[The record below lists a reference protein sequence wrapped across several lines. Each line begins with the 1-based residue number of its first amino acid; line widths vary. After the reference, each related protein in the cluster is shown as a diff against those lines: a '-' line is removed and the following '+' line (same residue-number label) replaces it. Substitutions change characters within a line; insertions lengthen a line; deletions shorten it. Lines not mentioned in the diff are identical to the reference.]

1 MCGIVGIVHWG
12 RIPDAMARTRRMAAS
27 IRHRGPDDEGYW
39 SDGDVALGAVRLSI
53 VDLAGGHQPMANED
67 QTVWVVFNGEVYNHV
82 ELRREL
88 VVARHAFASSHS
100 DTEVLVH
107 GWEEWGER
115 LPAKLNGMFA
125 LALWDAR
132 TRSMFLARDRYG
144 VKPLYVTA
152 LEGGGVVFASEIR
165 ALHAS
170 GLVSRTPRPSSIV
183 EYFTQQNL
191 WGQDTFFAG
200 VSLFPPATAERV
212 GASGSR
218 RWRYWDYRFSRGSR
232 LSLAD
237 AAVAHRELLQV
248 AVRRQ
253 MGSDVPVVC
262 YLSGGMDS
270 SSICAVASQVDAKMR
285 AYSCIFDLDGVGED
299 RCVDEREFARAAVRW
314 LGIEGIEYEVSSAA
328 LPAALRP
335 TIRALEEPR
344 MGMSYQNF
352 LIARRVAH
360 DGKVVLSG
368 TGGDELHGGYV
379 YRYQA
384 TAPWRRRR
392 ARGPGWAKDLLRR
405 TRTGAGRRGVS
416 PFLALVN
423 VPIPEARIG
432 DAFTPEFLAAGGPL
446 QSVEERVTSLLAE
459 CPSDDPW
466 DQMMYL
472 DARAY
477 LHGLLVLEDKLSMAH
492 SLEARVPLLD
502 NDLVDFVCDLPWR
515 HLCDGVT
522 GKIVFRESVRPLV
535 PAEVYRKPK
544 MGFGPPDASWY
555 RGPLRPFLEE
565 TLATARI
572 ARRGV
577 LQPAFVARVLAEHFA
592 GRVNHVALIWS
603 LLSLEAWC
611 EEFAVLGGDG

>member
-12 RIPDAMARTRRMAAS
+12 RVPDAMARARRMAAS
-27 IRHRGPDDEGYW
+27 LRHRGPDDEGYW
-39 SDGDVALGAVRLSI
+39 SDDDVALGAVRLSV

-67 QTVWVVFNGEVYNHV
+67 RAVWVVFNGEVYNHV

-88 VVARHAFASSHS
+88 VAARHAFASSHS

-115 LPAKLNGMFA
+115 LPERLNGMFA
-125 LALWDAR
+125 LVLWDAR

-144 VKPLYVTA
+144 VKPLYVAA

-170 GLVSRTPRPSSIV
+170 GLVPRAPRPSSIV

-191 WGQDTFFAG
+191 WGEDTFFAG
-200 VSLFPPATAERV
+200 VRLFPPGTAQRADV
-212 GASGSR
+212 AGGR
-218 RWRYWDYRFSRGSR
+218 RWRYWDYRFPRRSR

-237 AAVAHRELLQV
+237 AAVAHRELLHA

-253 MGSDVPVVC
+253 MGSDVPVAS
-262 YLSGGMDS
+262 YLSGGIDS
-270 SSICAVASQVDAKMR
+270 SSICAVASQTDAKMR

-299 RCVDEREFARAAVRW
+299 RVVDEREFARAAARW
-314 LGIEGIEYEVSSAA
+314 LGIECREYEVSSAA

-344 MGMSYQNF
+344 MGTSYENF

-379 YRYQA
+379 YRYRA
-384 TAPWRRRR
+384 TASWRGRRVR
-392 ARGPGWAKDLLRR
+392 ASAWAKDVLRR
-405 TRTGAGRRGVS
+405 ALTGARRRGSS
-416 PFLALVN
+416 PFLALLN
-423 VPIPEARIG
+423 VPILEGWVA
-432 DAFTPEFLAAGGPL
+432 DAFTPEFLAACGRLP
-446 QSVEERVTSLLAE
+446 SVEERVTSLLAE
-459 CPSDDPW
+459 CPSDDLW

-515 HLCDGVT
+515 YLCDGDT
-522 GKIVFRESVRPLV
+522 GKIVFRESVKPLV
-535 PAEVYRKPK
+535 PTEVYRKPK

-555 RGPLRPFLEE
+555 RGRLRPFLEE
-565 TLATARI
+565 TLAPARI

-577 LQPAFVARVLAEHFA
+577 LQPAFVARVLAEHFS

-611 EEFAVLGGDG
+611 EEFGVLGGAR

>member
-12 RIPDAMARTRRMAAS
+12 RIPDAMERTRRMVAS
-27 IRHRGPDDEGYW
+27 IRHRGPDDEGDW

-53 VDLAGGHQPMANED
+53 VDLTGGHQPMANED
-67 QTVWVVFNGEVYNHV
+67 RAVWVVFNGEVYNHV
-82 ELRREL
+82 ELRRDL
-88 VVARHAFASSHS
+88 VAARHDFASSHS

-115 LPAKLNGMFA
+115 LPEKLNGMFA
-125 LALWDAR
+125 FALWDAR

-144 VKPLYVTA
+144 VKPLYVAA

-170 GLVSRTPRPSSIV
+170 GLVSLAPRPSSVV

-191 WGQDTFFAG
+191 WGEETFFAG
-200 VSLFPPATAERV
+200 VSAFPPATAERV
-212 GASGSR
+212 GLSGGR
-218 RWRYWDYRFSRGSR
+218 RWRYWDYRFSRSSR

-237 AAVAHRELLQV
+237 AAVAHRELLHA

-253 MGSDVPVVC
+253 MGSDVPVAC
-262 YLSGGMDS
+262 YLSGGIDS
-270 SSICAVASQVDAKMR
+270 SGICAAASQVDARLK
-285 AYSCIFDLDGVGED
+285 AYCCVFDVEGVGED
-299 RCVDEREFARAAVRW
+299 RCVDERAFARGAARW
-314 LGIEGIEYEVSSAA
+314 LGVECIEYEVSSAA

-335 TIRALEEPR
+335 TVRALEDPR
-344 MGMSYQNF
+344 MGMSYENF
-352 LIARRVAH
+352 LIAQRVAR
-360 DGKVVLSG
+360 DSKVVLSG

-379 YRYQA
+379 YRYEA
-384 TAPWRRRR
+384 TATGRRR
-392 ARGPGWAKDLLRR
+392 ARGVAWVKDLLRR
-405 TRTGAGRRGVS
+405 TLATDGRRGPS
-416 PFLALVN
+416 PFLALLN
-423 VPIPEARIG
+423 VPIPEERVAE
-432 DAFTPEFLAAGGPL
+432 AFTPEFLAACG
-446 QSVEERVTSLLAE
+446 QRHSVEERVTSLLAE
-459 CPSDDPW
+459 CQSDDPW

-477 LHGLLVLEDKLSMAH
+477 LHGLLALEDKLSMAH

-515 HLCDGVT
+515 HLCDGAM

-535 PAEVYRKPK
+535 PTEVYRKPK

-565 TLATARI
+565 TLATKRI

-577 LQPAFVARVLAEHFA
+577 LQPAFVARVLAEHFG
-592 GRVNHVALIWS
+592 GRVNHVSLIWS

-611 EEFAVLGGDG
+611 EEFAVLGGEG